1 MAIDNGIELPDGFS
15 SASEYAAEVKRVYSP
30 YAFLA
35 QMHIVDFLVRPH
47 WESLD
52 VEWRDYFMSDEF
64 DISKLIPLAT
74 HGQTDAACPS
84 SLREFVGKMF
94 SLQFPRQRI
103 GDQGTSEERELVLKY
118 FVDGMSEK
126 KREEVVD
133 LAALV
138 GHVARDTGSG
148 LVVDVGAG
156 QGYLS
161 RVVAYGRADAPR
173 VLAVDFAEGQ
183 KRGAEVHQRR
193 TVKRLQGK
201 RATAE
206 GYQGPRDIESRLV
219 HRVLRVDLENA
230 GELATAAQEEAGG
243 GRWMLCGLH
252 ACGDLSSSVLKTFAE
267 SDAVAVVVVPC
278 CYNHITEGQGAG
290 FPMSSELHG
299 VQFGINALKTACQAT
314 VRWESREQDTMAGF
328 QRNYFRAL
336 LHYLMVTMGQLP
348 IDAPFPAVGGVTG
361 TELKAAEEHVGTVG
375 GDDRAFAVYAYAA
388 LERLGMEWRPTV
400 AQCVEARQKTSNGY
414 RQMAVVWTLRSLM
427 GPLIEGMLVVDRAL
441 YLRKHCG
448 PAGGVR
454 AFALFDAVTSPRNVV
469 LVAWRG
475 GRGGSSGLKA

>member
-1 MAIDNGIELPDGFS
+1 MAVDNGIELPDGFS
-15 SASEYAAEVKRVYSP
+15 SASEYVAEVRRIYSP

-52 VEWRDYFMSDEF
+52 AEWRSYFMSDEF
-64 DISKLIPLAT
+64 DIGKLIPMAA
-74 HGQTDAACPS
+74 HGQMDEACPS

-94 SLQFPRQRI
+94 SLQFPRQRM
-103 GDQGTSEERELVLKY
+103 GDQATGEERELVLKY

-138 GHVARDTGSG
+138 GNVARGTGSG

-193 TVKRLQGK
+193 TLKRLQGK
-201 RATAE
+201 RAVAE
-206 GYQGPRDIESRLV
+206 GFKGPSDIETRLV
-219 HRVLRVDLENA
+219 HRVLRVDLESA
-230 GELATAAQEEAGG
+230 RELATAAQEEAGG
-243 GRWMLCGLH
+243 APWMLCGLH
-252 ACGDLSSSVLKTFAE
+252 ACGDLSSSVLKAFAG
-267 SDAVAVVVVPC
+267 SDAAAVVVVPC
-278 CYNHITEGQGAG
+278 CYNHITEGDGAG
-290 FPMSSELHG
+290 FPLSSELHG
-299 VQFGINALKTACQAT
+299 VEFGINALKTACQAT
-314 VRWESREQDTMAGF
+314 VRWESREQDTVAGF

-336 LHYLMVTMGQLP
+336 LHYLMVTTGQLP
-348 IDAPFPAVGGVTG
+348 MDAPFPAVGGVTG
-361 TELKAAEEHVGTVG
+361 TELAAAEEHVGAAE
-375 GDDRAFAVYAYAA
+375 GDDRAFAAYAYAA
-388 LERLGMEWRPTV
+388 LKRLGVEWRPTV
-400 AQCVEARQKTSNGY
+400 AQCVEARQRTSHGY

-441 YLRKHCG
+441 YLRRHCG
-448 PAGGVR
+448 PGGGVR

-469 LVAWRG
+469 LAAWRG
-475 GRGGSSGLKA
+475 GRGGSFGLKD